1 MIKQDFHIE
10 NLQYPYLKLKPNRG
24 MKTPVKIT
32 MGVFCGVAVVVGVL
46 GIFVLPNPII
56 QNSSFTCTLTE
67 GNPQGPYYIAGAPY
81 KNKLGQSIEGQKLI
95 ISGQVLNQN
104 CDPVPDAIVD
114 VWQTDSNGNYYFED
128 FTLRGKIK
136 ADKHGQYKLETIFPG
151 KYSEAGVIRPA
162 HIHLKVSSPSLPS
175 HTTQLYFEGDEHH
188 DFFVNPS
195 LILKLDETDGIK
207 YSEFNFVIFT
217 P

>member
-1 MIKQDFHIE
+1 
-10 NLQYPYLKLKPNRG
+10 
-24 MKTPVKIT
+24 MKKKTVGVLVPVII
-32 MGVFCGVAVVVGVL
+32 VIGVL
-46 GIFVLPNPII
+46 GIFVWPNPVI
-56 QNSSFTCTLTE
+56 QNPSFACALTE
-67 GNPQGPYYIAGAPY
+67 GNPQGPYYVAGAPH
-81 KNKLGQSIEGQKLI
+81 KEKLGQALDGEPLI

-104 CDPVPDAIVD
+104 CDPVPEAVVD

-136 ADKHGQYKLETIFPG
+136 ADDRGQYILETIFPG
-151 KYSEAGVIRPA
+151 KYSEAGFMRPA
-162 HIHLKVSSPSLPS
+162 HIHVKVSAPGLSS

-188 DFFVNPS
+188 DFFVRPS
-195 LILKLDETDGIK
+195 LILKLDEKDGTK